1 MDDLVTV
8 DLDDRVAIVTIN
20 NPKARNA
27 LSRELIVQLSSK
39 LEGLM
44 SSSDCRCV
52 VLTGAQGTFSS
63 GGDISRM
70 TADRQI
76 LDSRIWLKTAHRLV
90 RAIVDAEKPV
100 LAAVE
105 GYAFGAGLSLATASD
120 LVVAADNAKFCAAF
134 ARVGLVPDMGLFFT
148 LAQRV
153 GAPQAK
159 RLIMLAE
166 VVEARRAQELG
177 IVDAIVPPGEALT
190 QAKAAG
196 QTICGGST
204 ATAGPYEGGLR
215 AWLQIAG
222 RSACGRGRLP
232 VATVPERR
240 SSRRV
245 ASVPGK
251 AQAGL
256 SRQVAGPGA
265 SRYF

>member
-1 MDDLVTV
+1 
-8 DLDDRVAIVTIN
+8 
-20 NPKARNA
+20 
-27 LSRELIVQLSSK
+27 
-39 LEGLM
+39 M

-190 QAKAAG
+190 QAKRWPDNMRR
-196 QTICGGST
+196 QHRYRWPS
-204 ATAGPYEGGLR
+204 R
-215 AWLQIAG
+215 
-222 RSACGRGRLP
+222 
-232 VATVPERR
+232 RR
-240 SSRRV
+240 STRV
-245 ASVPGK
+245 AANRWTKRLWPRSTT
-251 AQAGL
+251 
-256 SRQVAGPGA
+256 SRNC
-265 SRYF
+265 S

>member
-27 LSRELIVQLSSK
+27 LSRELIVQFSSK

-190 QAKAAG
+190 QAKLLARQYAEAAPLPLAL
-196 QTICGGST
+196 TK
-204 ATAGPYEGGLR
+204 AVYA
-215 AWLQIAG
+215 
-222 RSACGRGRLP
+222 RGCKSLDEAL
-232 VATVPERR
+232 VAEVDYQ
-240 SSRRV
+240 S
-245 ASVPGK
+245 
-251 AQAGL
+251 QLFL
-256 SRQVAGPGA
+256 SEDHLDA
-265 SRYF
+265 SRAFREKRKPVFRGK